1 MRIRMLLL
9 SLACL
14 LAFSSTQAGIKP
26 TDPNL
31 GIIPAPLHVQRNAGF
46 FKLNA
51 STVLIAPDSM
61 TLHDANMLNAYLK
74 DSYGF
79 QLEVH
84 HTAGHYRSEILLA
97 IDSVN
102 QGKEAYRMEV
112 TKKKLKVTGGQGA
125 GVFYGIQ
132 SLIQMMHPA
141 KDGAYEIPCAVIQ
154 DAPRFPYRGMHLDCG
169 RHFFPVSFIKEYID
183 LMSRYKFNTFHWH
196 LTEDQGWRLEIKKY
210 PRLTEIGSQRSETVI
225 GHNSK
230 QYDHT
235 PYGGYYTQDEAREI
249 VAYAK
254 ARYVTVI
261 PEIEMPG
268 HALAALASYPLL
280 GCTTGPYQV
289 GTRWGVFSDVYCA
302 GKESTFQF
310 LENVLDEVMQI
321 FPSHYIHIGGDECPK
336 TRWKECPYC
345 QKRMKDLGLT
355 SEDQLQSYFVQR
367 IEKYLNDHGR
377 AIIGWDEILEGGLAP
392 NATVMSWRGE
402 SGGIAAAKQ
411 HHNVI
416 MTPGN
421 WCYFDHGQ
429 GDPKEE
435 PLNIGG
441 YLPLS
446 KVYGYNP
453 VPAQLTPDE
462 RKYIIG
468 VQANVWS
475 EYIPSVSACEYMVLP
490 RMLAMS
496 EVAWSSLESKNYQ
509 NFLERL
515 PAQLQY
521 LDGKHIHFRIPEP
534 EGLKNDTTSSSHLT
548 VELKPYVPG
557 TKMYYTLDGSA
568 PTTGSALYASPIHL
582 DLSGDHPVKLR
593 LIEVTPSGNTSVPY
607 EADYVKS

>member
-1 MRIRMLLL
+1 MRFPTFI
-9 SLACL
+9 L
-14 LAFSSTQAGIKP
+14 LAACIGASVFAHAGSKP
-26 TDPNL
+26 ADPNL
-31 GIIPAPLHVQRNAGF
+31 GIIPAPLHVQRHSGYFQLSAKTVILASDSVTRHNA
-46 FKLNA
+46 
-51 STVLIAPDSM
+51 D
-61 TLHDANMLNAYLK
+61 MLNGYLK
-74 DSYGF
+74 ANYGF
-79 QLEVH
+79 ELPVH
-84 HTAGHYRSEILLA
+84 PGAAKYRSEIILA
-97 IDSVN
+97 TDSL
-102 QGKEAYRMEV
+102 QEAQEAYRLNV
-112 TKKKLKVTGGQGA
+112 SKKLIRITGGHGA

-132 SLIQMMHPA
+132 SLIQMIRA
-141 KDGAYEIPCAVIQ
+141 GKDGTLDVPCSEIQ
-154 DAPRFPYRGMHLDCG
+154 DAPRFQYRGMHLDCG

-196 LTEDQGWRLEIKKY
+196 LTEDQGWRLQIKKY
-210 PRLTEIGSQRSETVI
+210 PRMTEIGSRRSETVI
-225 GHNSK
+225 GHNSS

-235 PYGGYYTQDEAREI
+235 PYGGFYTQDEAREI

-254 ARYVTVI
+254 ARYITVI

-310 LENVLDEVMQI
+310 LENVLDEVMKI

-336 TRWKECPYC
+336 IRWKQCPYC

-367 IEKYLNDHGR
+367 IEKYLNEHGR

-429 GDPKEE
+429 GDPREE
-435 PLNIGG
+435 PQNIGG
-441 YLPLS
+441 YLPMS
-446 KVYGYNP
+446 KVYSYNP
-453 VPAQLTPDE
+453 VPAQLSPDE

-468 VQANVWS
+468 VQANVWT
-475 EYIPSVSACEYMVLP
+475 EYIPSVSECEYMVLP

-496 EVAWSSLESKNYQ
+496 EVAWTSLKNKNYGD
-509 NFLERL
+509 FLERL

-521 LDGKHIHFRIPEP
+521 LDKKHVHFRIPEP
-534 EGLKNDTTSSSHLT
+534 EGLKGDTTSASSLT
-548 VELKPYVPG
+548 VHLKPYVPG
-557 TKMYYTLDGSA
+557 TQMYFTLDGSVPTSASARYSEPIRLNLSESA
-568 PTTGSALYASPIHL
+568 P
-582 DLSGDHPVKLR
+582 VRLR

-607 EADYVKS
+607 EADYKKS